1 MRSLSRFVTLLE
13 RLIHNRPFRCALRH
27 CGLAHVRKSHA
38 VTARSLPCLH
48 IGPRSAIVQRFCL
61 SRSIESR
68 PPRNSVCIFL
78 ANTGTVDA
86 LRPCEERLSEAV
98 VERVR
103 FELGSGGGLE
113 VIDVSSNIVAS
124 DSLTVNI
131 PEFGVAFSLRRFGCC
146 VFNAF
151 LLHSVGELVR
161 AARLCARAIVVLTLF
176 WPNSL
181 LSERSKAQLSTCLE
195 EVRLYRE
202 KVRPYIERKLR
213 STPRRPAAELHDLVD
228 TDTGAT
234 EARFVY
240 VDDAAEHAL
249 AALEFELV
257 EVIYAISRL
266 RLTASRSKHREV
278 RPF

>member
-1 MRSLSRFVTLLE
+1 MLFV
-13 RLIHNRPFRCALRH
+13 
-27 CGLAHVRKSHA
+27 VD
-38 VTARSLPCLH
+38 
-48 IGPRSAIVQRFCL
+48 
-61 SRSIESR
+61 
-68 PPRNSVCIFL
+68 
-78 ANTGTVDA
+78 TGTFDA
-86 LRPCEERLSEAV
+86 LRPCAERLSEAV

-103 FELGSGGGLE
+103 FELGGVAGLE
-113 VIDVSSNIVAS
+113 VIGVSSNIGAS
-124 DSLTVNI
+124 DTLTVNF

-161 AARLCARAIVVLTLF
+161 AAGLCGRAIVVLTLF

-195 EVRLYRE
+195 EVLLYRE
-202 KVRPYIERKLR
+202 KVRPYIRRKLR
-213 STPRRPAAELHDLVD
+213 STPRPCPAELHDLID
-228 TDTGAT
+228 ADTGAT

-278 RPF
+278 RLFLTSWPTAPSL

>member
-1 MRSLSRFVTLLE
+1 ML
-13 RLIHNRPFRCALRH
+13 
-27 CGLAHVRKSHA
+27 
-38 VTARSLPCLH
+38 
-48 IGPRSAIVQRFCL
+48 
-61 SRSIESR
+61 
-68 PPRNSVCIFL
+68 L

-86 LRPCEERLSEAV
+86 LRLCEERLSEAV

-103 FELGSGGGLE
+103 FELGDGAGLE
-113 VIDVSSNIVAS
+113 VFDVSSNIVAS
-124 DSLTVNI
+124 DSLTVNF

-161 AARLCARAIVVLTLF
+161 AAGLCARAIVVLTLF

-202 KVRPYIERKLR
+202 KVRPYIQRKFR
-213 STPRRPAAELHDLVD
+213 STPRRCPAELNDLVD
-228 TDTGAT
+228 ADTGAT

-240 VDDAAEHAL
+240 VGAAAEHAL

-266 RLTASRSKHREV
+266 RLTASQSKHREV
-278 RPF
+278 HLFSTTWPTAPSLKPCRDSNPRSLVLAHVRGCGFLTNPGRTHNKPEYGSSITPSDGT